1 MCTSFLKY
9 EEESYIVGEIH
20 VWPCMHKFLK
30 GGYGCVQIDYEIGDG
45 EVWKMTRST
54 LKDWT
59 HNLETIQSWCPYAN
73 EEELFDQVLFS
84 SLS

>member
-1 MCTSFLKY
+1 MLTCTQGLVSDVLHDFLKR
-9 EEESYIVGEIH
+9 SCGH
-20 VWPCMHKFLK
+20 M
-30 GGYGCVQIDYEIGDG
+30 QIDYEVGDG

-84 SLS
+84 SPSQYSLILLEI

>member
-1 MCTSFLKY
+1 M
-9 EEESYIVGEIH
+9 
-20 VWPCMHKFLK
+20 
-30 GGYGCVQIDYEIGDG
+30 QIDYEVGDG

-84 SLS
+84 NPSQ

>member
-1 MCTSFLKY
+1 MS
-9 EEESYIVGEIH
+9 GH
-20 VWPCMHKFLK
+20 VLHKFLK